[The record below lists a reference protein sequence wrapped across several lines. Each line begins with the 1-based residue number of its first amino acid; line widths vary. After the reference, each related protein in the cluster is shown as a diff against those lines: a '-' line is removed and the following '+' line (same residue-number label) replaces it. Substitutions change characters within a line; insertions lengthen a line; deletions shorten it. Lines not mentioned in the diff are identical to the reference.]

1 MRTNSF
7 EVAELKL
14 ASWILFASAVLVSVA
29 GFSPGVLAQEKDAP
43 KSITIHQEIDFAV
56 SAKKVYEAL
65 LDSKLFAS
73 FSGRTAEIDPAVG
86 GAFSLFEKHIIGRN
100 IELVPGQ
107 RIVQAWRVVDWPA
120 GVYSIARFEIKPQG
134 TGSRLIFDHT
144 GFPEDLQQHLAEGW
158 QKNYWD
164 LLTKYFK

>member
-1 MRTNSF
+1 MRTNFF
-7 EVAELKL
+7 EACEVKPNSHLTF
-14 ASWILFASAVLVSVA
+14 LFFTL
-29 GFSPGVLAQEKDAP
+29 GFSVSLLAQEKTVP

-65 LDSKLFAS
+65 LDSKQFAL
-73 FSGRTAEIDPAVG
+73 FSGRTAEIDPAVEG
-86 GAFSLFEKHIIGRN
+86 TFSLFEKHIIGRN
-100 IELVPGQ
+100 LELVPNE

-120 GVYSIARFEIKPQG
+120 GVYSIARFEIKSRG
-134 TGSRLIFDHT
+134 NGSRLIFDHT
-144 GFPEDLQQHLAEGW
+144 GFPEELQQHLAEGW